1 LGFVIVKQNLSFH
14 IRFSY
19 GIDAIYGSEKR
30 IQRKGENLKERAFA
44 YLQLMR
50 FPNLFTSVADVLAGY
65 LIVRGFKISG
75 LELLALFL
83 STSLIYGGGC
93 ILNDVRDRKRD
104 ALERPQRPI
113 PSGRVAMPEAL
124 ILSIIFFGLGL
135 IAAFWAG
142 KSCLF
147 VASLLV
153 LLAVSYDVL
162 TKEMPVWGPLTMGA
176 CRGTN
181 LLLGMSLSF
190 HGFGIAIVFPFISLT
205 YVFALTTLSHFE
217 VNGGLSG
224 KGWVVSGCLLLVLSM
239 VLILNLTQQL
249 AADCLIYMG
258 LLVVFAAPPLI
269 AGLLRP
275 APQRVG
281 RAVKF
286 LILGIPLLDAIYVSG
301 LHGWAYGIPVA
312 LCALPSTFFS
322 RYLYVT

>member
-1 LGFVIVKQNLSFH
+1 MAQKKVSNVQGK
-14 IRFSY
+14 
-19 GIDAIYGSEKR
+19 
-30 IQRKGENLKERAFA
+30 NLKERAFA

-50 FPNLFTSVADVLAGY
+50 FPNLFTSIADVLAGY
-65 LIVRGFKISG
+65 LIVKGLKIG
-75 LELLALFL
+75 ALELLALFL

-93 ILNDVRDRKRD
+93 ILNDFRDRKQD
-104 ALERPQRPI
+104 ALERPKRPI
-113 PSGRVAMPEAL
+113 PSGRVSMREAL

-135 IAAFWAG
+135 ITAFWAG
-142 KSCLF
+142 KACLF

-153 LLAVSYDVL
+153 LLAVSYDVF
-162 TKEMPVWGPLTMGA
+162 TKDMPVLGPLTMGV

-181 LLLGMSLSF
+181 LVLGMSLSF
-190 HGFGIAIVFPFISLT
+190 HGFGIAIVFPLISFT

-217 VNGGLSG
+217 VEGGLSG
-224 KGWVVSGCLLLVLSM
+224 KGWLVSGCLLLVLSM
-239 VLILNLTQQL
+239 VLVLNLTQQL

-258 LLVVFAAPPLI
+258 ILVVFVAPPLI

-312 LCALPSTFFS
+312 LCALPSTFLS